1 MILIILNEFIKLF
14 LKKILL
20 SFKTSN
26 DIFLRIHETTNTVSV
41 PKGIKRV
48 GVMLLLNEIYGYSV
62 MITQDMFSNMILT
75 PVINIT

>member
-1 MILIILNEFIKLF
+1 MIY
-14 LKKILL
+14 
-20 SFKTSN
+20 
-26 DIFLRIHETTNTVSV
+26 FLRIHETTSTVSV

-75 PVINIT
+75 PVIIIT